1 MHLLLATQPPQGILM
16 VKDLCKL
23 INDNLSDLWNLGQ
36 SYLSNQLGDKV
47 FLYIIFL
54 FLFFFMIL
62 VFHLANALQHSRI
75 MKVTENKYIRKYFSI
90 AGGQLSFPF
99 KITISMRF

>member
-1 MHLLLATQPPQGILM
+1 M

-62 VFHLANALQHSRI
+62 VFHLTNALQHLRI